1 MTTLMRQR
9 FALILGG
16 LAMGVAGCGGLVP
29 VPVPEDCVVFDRSE
43 ARSWVALALSEQ
55 ADGESELEAFGTVLL
70 ECVQSNCDGQSGGVC
85 AVSCTACADAIINLV
100 YD

>member
-1 MTTLMRQR
+1 MKTLMRQR
-9 FALILGG
+9 FALILSG
-16 LAMGVAGCGGLVP
+16 LAMSVAGCGGL

-55 ADGESELEAFGTVLL
+55 ADGESELDAFGTVLR
-70 ECVQSNCDGQSGGVC
+70 ECLQSNCDGQSGGVC